1 MAVINKPDPEDD
13 GQPDLNLRANNIKS
27 SRGPM
32 GEWLREL
39 RNSWESLTDDE
50 QSILSAAPL
59 NIHPNRASIYEKIK
73 SESIKKISSDLQNF
87 QEKYLSEEEK
97 EAGVGIRPPRCAG
110 GRQSL
115 NGGDLSLG
123 ASIVVDLRKFRVT
136 ADNNG
141 GKKTK
146 SRIPLSQ
153 ERVELYRKFNLREFV
168 DPNDTA
174 DYTLLTVERD
184 AEYCKSNDVRC
195 SGRRRN
201 NTDDTSGPRTT
212 RSAKKAASTSSST
225 ASEPSTKRT
234 STSTSTESNPAKK
247 RKTRAQQSQSQPAQW
262 TPAETKQLE
271 ELESIYGSAWLLFE
285 NDPDCLPGKTK
296 KHMARK
302 WEQIKEVRP
311 ILCMY
316 VYFHEKNLT
325 LLFLL

>member
-97 EAGVGIRPPRCAG
+97 EAGVGIRPPRCVG

-115 NGGDLSLG
+115 NSKDLSLG
-123 ASIVVDLRKFRVT
+123 ASIYNDLRKYRLT

-141 GKKTK
+141 GGKQIY
-146 SRIPLSQ
+146 SRSPLSQ
-153 ERVELYRKFNLREFV
+153 ERVDLYRKFNLTEFD
-168 DPNDTA
+168 DPKDKA
-174 DYTLLTVERD
+174 DYTLITVERD
-184 AEYCKSNDVRC
+184 AEYCKSNYVRC
-195 SGRRRN
+195 SERGRGQNEPSDASPAARA
-201 NTDDTSGPRTT
+201 TT
-212 RSAKKAASTSSST
+212 RRSAAAATTAATATRSSTST
-225 ASEPSTKRT
+225 KKKRT
-234 STSTSTESNPAKK
+234 STSTTTAGNPPKKAKK
-247 RKTRAQQSQSQPAQW
+247 SQAASTW
-262 TPAETKQLE
+262 SDEETKVLEQLE
-271 ELESIYGSAWLLFE
+271 NKYGSAWYCFMM
-285 NDPDCLPGKTK
+285 DPDGLPDKTSEQMAKKWERMKKVSLSCMCLPYTFVNKT
-296 KHMARK
+296 
-302 WEQIKEVRP
+302 
-311 ILCMY
+311 
-316 VYFHEKNLT
+316 
-325 LLFLL
+325 